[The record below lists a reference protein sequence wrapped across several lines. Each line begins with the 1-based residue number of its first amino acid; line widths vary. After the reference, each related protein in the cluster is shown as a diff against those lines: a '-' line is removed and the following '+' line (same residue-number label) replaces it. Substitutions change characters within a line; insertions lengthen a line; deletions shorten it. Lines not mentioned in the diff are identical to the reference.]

1 MIHEAL
7 RKLNQKI
14 NLSIDEMYYSVQDL
28 IENENMHDKYN
39 FLSSLHKKGEVP
51 EELTGLI
58 KYMKVRMKEVN
69 YDQPILDIVGTGG
82 DGFNTIN
89 ISTGSALLAASC
101 GVKVLKHGNRAV
113 SSMTGSADV
122 IDALGIKKFENQ
134 SLIKESLDECH
145 FSFCYAPIFH
155 QAMREFNNVRK
166 KINHPTIFNLIGPLL
181 NPGQPDYLMIG
192 VSSPSMVYTLAQVIL
207 DLDVKHALVFHT
219 MGLDELS
226 CLGKVKMV
234 SVENGR
240 IKSCDFSPCKYG
252 FKRCSIDDL
261 RGKDSV
267 TNSKMLLDAL
277 SGNKMFEGIAN
288 NLILNAGFAIHMYGL
303 VENIEDALDLAKEK
317 INNGSSIK
325 HIKKI
330 QELGNA

>member
-1 MIHEAL
+1 MIHQTL
-7 RKLNQKI
+7 SKLNQKI
-14 NLSIDEMYYSVQDL
+14 NLSVDEMYYSVKDL
-28 IENENMHDKYN
+28 IENENADDKYN
-39 FLSSLHKKGEVP
+39 FLSCLHKKGEVS
-51 EELTGLI
+51 EELMGLI
-58 KYMKVRMKEVN
+58 RYMKERMKVVN
-69 YDQPILDIVGTGG
+69 YDKPILDIVGTGG

-122 IDALGIKKFENQ
+122 IDALGIKKFDNQ
-134 SLIKESLDECH
+134 CLIKKSLDECH
-145 FSFCYAPIFH
+145 FSFCYAPMFH
-155 QAMREFNNVRK
+155 QAMKEFRGVRK
-166 KINHPTIFNLIGPLL
+166 KINHSTIFNLIGPLL
-181 NPGQPDYLMIG
+181 NPGQPDYLMVG
-192 VSSPSMVYTLAQVIL
+192 VSKPSLVVKLAQVIST
-207 DLDVKHALVFHT
+207 LDVKHALVFHT

-226 CLGKVKMV
+226 CLGHVKMM
-234 SVENGR
+234 SVNNGK
-240 IKSCDFSPCKYG
+240 IKSCDFSPCQYG

-261 RGKDSV
+261 LGKDSV

-277 SGNKMFEGIAN
+277 SGNKMFEGVAN

-303 VENIEDALDLAKEK
+303 VENIEDAFDLAKEK

-330 QELGNA
+330 QELSDA